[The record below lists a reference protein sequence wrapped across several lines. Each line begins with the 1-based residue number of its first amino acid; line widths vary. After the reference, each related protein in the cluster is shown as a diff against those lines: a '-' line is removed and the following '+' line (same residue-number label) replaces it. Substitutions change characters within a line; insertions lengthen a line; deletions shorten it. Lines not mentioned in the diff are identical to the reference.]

1 MEDAPKTEPQYN
13 RWDLILG
20 YCKENSYKIMQTVP
34 ERIVLML
41 FREAAGVRR
50 VTIRFEEPRTFL
62 TVNIS
67 PLEKIPSQSLSE
79 GTHFSIIFII
89 IINTDSRI
97 TTVFTHTT
105 ENPSRHSFLHMLCSP
120 SFIFLMKAP
129 FSIPDRE

>member
-67 PLEKIPSQSLSE
+67 PLEKIPPQSLSE
-79 GTHFSIIFII
+79 GTHFSIINII
-89 IINTDSRI
+89 VIIHAPRAIRVLT
-97 TTVFTHTT
+97 
-105 ENPSRHSFLHMLCSP
+105 LC
-120 SFIFLMKAP
+120 
-129 FSIPDRE
+129 